1 MDTLFDISLQAT
13 GWLQQHY
20 PGLESFFSFV
30 SELGREEF
38 YLALF
43 PLIYWCLDKRLGK
56 HVLYVFLLS
65 VAANSYLKHAFR
77 GPRPYWIDSAVGLSQ
92 EDSYGVPSGH
102 TQLATTV
109 YLFLAIWLRKRWA
122 WLLAILMIIA
132 MGMSRVYLGVHFI
145 HDVVVGFVIALV
157 IIGCYFVWQRIFADK
172 FRKSILGRKLLTALL
187 LPISV
192 AALYGITYLAIGEAD
207 LSVAWSGFIPMSE
220 RVSVEAM
227 ATAVGTLLGIGIGL
241 NLENSRTRFKV
252 QGSVLQKLGRY
263 LLGMGGAVA
272 IWAGLK
278 MVFPE
283 DPLWLAL
290 SLRVFRYYLLL
301 VWASYY
307 APTLFVRLRLA
318 QAEPDPGIDLKL

>member
-1 MDTLFDISLQAT
+1 MDTLFDISLQAA

-20 PGLESFFSFV
+20 PGLEGFFASV

-65 VAANSYLKHAFR
+65 VTANSYLKHAFR
-77 GPRPYWIDSAVGLSQ
+77 GPRPYWIDSAIGLSQ

-102 TQLATTV
+102 TQLAATV
-109 YLFLAIWLRKRWA
+109 YLFLALWIRKRWA
-122 WLLAILMIIA
+122 WLLAIVMILA
-132 MGMSRVYLGVHFI
+132 MGISRVYLGVHFI
-145 HDVVVGFVIALV
+145 HDVVAGLMVALV
-157 IIGCYFVWQRIFADK
+157 IIGCYFLWRRLFADK
-172 FRKSILGRKLLTALL
+172 YRKGILGRKLLTALL
-187 LPISV
+187 LPIAV
-192 AALYGITYLAIGEAD
+192 AALYGITYWAIGKPD
-207 LSVAWSGFIPMSE
+207 LSVAWAAYIPVAE
-220 RVSVEAM
+220 EVSVEAM

-241 NLENSRTRFKV
+241 NLENSRTRFLV
-252 QGSVLQKLGRY
+252 QGTIIQKVGRY
-263 LLGMGGAVA
+263 LLGMGGAIA

-278 MVFPE
+278 MVFPA

-290 SLRVFRYYLLL
+290 PLRILRYFLLL
-301 VWASYY
+301 LWASYY

-318 QAEPDPGIDLKL
+318 QAEPDPGIKMKL